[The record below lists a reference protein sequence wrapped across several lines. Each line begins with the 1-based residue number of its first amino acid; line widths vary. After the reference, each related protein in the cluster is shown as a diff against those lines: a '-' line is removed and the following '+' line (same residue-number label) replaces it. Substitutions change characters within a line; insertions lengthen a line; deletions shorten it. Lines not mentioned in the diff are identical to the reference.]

1 MKIVMSDKVYVQRND
16 LAYLMKSCEGKE
28 IPASVINKVFST
40 IFICNESNRYEFL
53 EFSDPI
59 EIEFFKNLEYSVDYM
74 ELRDKCIDEIIELG
88 VSISEKMN
96 EIAKKFNELDEI
108 EKAKNLNLIDEHE
121 LLEFKM
127 YSLRDVAWL
136 KQGKLKMKLPKDAKE
151 PNMIQRFFKKLQR
164 R

>member
-1 MKIVMSDKVYVQRND
+1 
-16 LAYLMKSCEGKE
+16 
-28 IPASVINKVFST
+28 
-40 IFICNESNRYEFL
+40 
-53 EFSDPI
+53 
-59 EIEFFKNLEYSVDYM
+59 
-74 ELRDKCIDEIIELG
+74 
-88 VSISEKMN
+88 MN

-108 EKAKNLNLIDEHE
+108 EKAKNLKLIDEHE